1 MTAVPAMP
9 NSTPTTLFQLSFS
22 SLVTTLAMTI
32 VQNGVVALSTEASP
46 APSAVWPR
54 KISENGMTLL
64 SSASRNSIGKCGR
77 ASAKD
82 GPRASR

>member
-9 NSTPTTLFQLSFS
+9 NSTPATLFQESFS
-22 SLVTTLAMTI
+22 SLVTALAMTI

-64 SSASRNSIGKCGR
+64 RIASAKNIGTCGS